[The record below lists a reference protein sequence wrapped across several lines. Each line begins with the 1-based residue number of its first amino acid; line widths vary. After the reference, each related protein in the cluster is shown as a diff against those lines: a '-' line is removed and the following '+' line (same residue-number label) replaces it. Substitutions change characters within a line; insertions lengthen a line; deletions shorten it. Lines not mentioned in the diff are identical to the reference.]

1 METVIIKNFKN
12 IEDLRID
19 SVGKVNLIAGRN
31 NVGKTTLLEA
41 ISVYA
46 GGGNVLLLDE
56 LLRSRGE
63 YSIYEDYRTI
73 EDGVRNGQIES
84 ITSLFHN
91 HDLAKR
97 IVIGES
103 DSDSQSVSIEF
114 IYYVEET
121 EVDSQGN
128 ERKIK
133 KIVSGTDRE
142 NERLE
147 LSCGVRIINVSKNNE
162 SPAIIIPIDGKSGR
176 FMRSSMVNSN
186 YLCKFVRANSLS
198 RDENSRIWDD
208 VSLLDERKYVIEAL
222 QIIEPNIRDLQFV
235 EEGGRERFSSRYV
248 RVPKVRI
255 EGQVKPY
262 RLSAMGDGINKIL
275 TIILGMVGC
284 RDGILLID
292 EFENGLHYTVQSKL
306 WKIIFMLSKKLN
318 IQVFAT
324 THSEDCIAGFAME
337 NKEGKG
343 EVIRLEKKNG
353 QIIGVNYDERK
364 IKIALERGIEIR

>member
-31 NVGKTTLLEA
+31 NVGKTTFLEA

-56 LLRSRGE
+56 LLKSRGE
-63 YSIYEDYRTI
+63 YGIYSYFQIDENNL
-73 EDGVRNGQIES
+73 RNEQIES
-84 ITSLFHN
+84 ITSFFHN
-91 HDLAKR
+91 HDITKE

-103 DSDSQSVSIEF
+103 NFDSNILTKSLSIEF
-114 IYYVEET
+114 IYYIEEI
-121 EVDSQGN
+121 EVDSDGN
-128 ERKIK
+128 ERKTK
-133 KIVSGTDRE
+133 KIISDTYSK
-142 NERLE
+142 NETFGMNY
-147 LSCGVRIINVSKNNE
+147 GVRIINSTKNNDV
-162 SPAIIIPIDGKSGR
+162 SLIIPIDGKKDNPMRFSGTI
-176 FMRSSMVNSN
+176 SN
-186 YLCKFVRANSLS
+186 YRCMFVRANSLS
-198 RDENSRIWDD
+198 KYENSRIWDN
-208 VSLLDERKYVIEAL
+208 VSLSDEKQYVIEAL
-222 QIIEPNIRDLQFV
+222 QIIEPNIKDLQFA
-235 EEGGRERFSSRYV
+235 ENYWERHN
-248 RVPKVRI
+248 RVPKVKI

-306 WKIIFMLSKKLN
+306 WKIIFMLSEKLN

-343 EVIRLEKKNG
+343 EVIRLEKKRG
-353 QIIGVNYDERK
+353 QIIGVNYDEET
-364 IKIALERGIEIR
+364 IKIAIERGIEIR